1 MYFLKRQNTLSTDS
15 LIVTNHGAKVGVL
28 PPFAPPPLP
37 PHHPQPPCVSRCSRT
52 RQQVQGG
59 GAAGDAKKTGAPR
72 ITEAPAVGG
81 TYTDCSSWA
90 VCYIINN
97 LIE

>member
-28 PPFAPPPLP
+28 PPFAPPPPVRLSL
-37 PHHPQPPCVSRCSRT
+37 QRT

-59 GAAGDAKKTGAPR
+59 GAAGGAKKTGAPR